1 MPVRQPYGVVYTDDA
16 LDDLDGIADHY
27 AAQQAW
33 QVAIDVPDRIRAAV
47 PLIAHQPEGWP
58 IGLSGHRER
67 VLSDLP
73 FRIAYDV
80 TAIQVIILRIKHTKQ
95 QWPQEP

>member
-1 MPVRQPYGVVYTDDA
+1 MAATRRAHSVTYTDDA
-16 LDDLDGIADHY
+16 LDDLDGIAEHY
-27 AAQQAW
+27 AMREAW
-33 QVAIDVPDRIRAAV
+33 DAAIDVPDRIRAAV
-47 PLIAHQPEGWP
+47 PLIGHQPEGWP

-80 TAIQVIILRIKHTKQ
+80 TATQVIILRIKHTKQ
-95 QWPQEP
+95 QWP